1 MVFCPSKG
9 CYILGFSAV
18 VLPLP
23 LKLLGQWVS
32 YLITLSL
39 DILFSLCNGKIK
51 IPTTHDVYL
60 AFSLML
66 TNGKPLININVVLM
80 LLASIVAH

>member
-1 MVFCPSKG
+1 MVFCPPKR
-9 CYILGFSAV
+9 CYIPGFSAV

-39 DILFSLCNGKIK
+39 DILFSLCNG
-51 IPTTHDVYL
+51 
-60 AFSLML
+60 
-66 TNGKPLININVVLM
+66 NINRTYHMGYLRAFNEKSVFIINELIFGW
-80 LLASIVAH
+80 AGS